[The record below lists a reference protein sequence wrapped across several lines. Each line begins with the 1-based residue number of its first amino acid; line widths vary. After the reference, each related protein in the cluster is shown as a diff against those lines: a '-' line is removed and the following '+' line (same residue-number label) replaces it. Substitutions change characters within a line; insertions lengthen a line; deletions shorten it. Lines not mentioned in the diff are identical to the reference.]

1 MCITR
6 DGSRNKAMVS
16 EKKDG
21 GIVLLK
27 EAPGKK
33 MGEQRD
39 VY

>member
-27 EAPGKK
+27 EAPGALTSF
-33 MGEQRD
+33 GFGP
-39 VY
+39 